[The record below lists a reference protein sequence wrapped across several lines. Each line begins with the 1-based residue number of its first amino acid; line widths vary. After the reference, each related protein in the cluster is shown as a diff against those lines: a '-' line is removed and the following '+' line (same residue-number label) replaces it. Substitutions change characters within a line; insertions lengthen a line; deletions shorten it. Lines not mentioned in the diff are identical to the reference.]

1 MNYIHDIIYYFF
13 RGRKSIV
20 SLVFLAI
27 FGIIYMF
34 LPYKT
39 VKCVNGLCRVTTG
52 KKVVSTF
59 SADNIESCTINSR
72 RCGSSRRERWRDSCS
87 NPALFFTAC
96 PRLHLVDAAWCGNCS
111 VPVLDSCEI
120 IQPMDRM
127 RCLQAAGGVRLSLC
141 ERSRASDGCR
151 KRTAAFGPRFRFRP
165 K

>member
-72 RCGSSRRERWRDSCS
+72 RCGSSKRERRRYCYY
-87 NPALFFTAC
+87 P
-96 PRLHLVDAAWCGNCS
+96 
-111 VPVLDSCEI
+111 EI
-120 IQPMDRM
+120 SLKDGQRIRIPGAIQSPSQSEMQNFCNGLKTNRN
-127 RCLQAAGGVRLSLC
+127 LIY
-141 ERSRASDGCR
+141 
-151 KRTAAFGPRFRFRP
+151 K
-165 K
+165 KK